1 MESSNS
7 NSKERELQLTQRLA
21 KQRHSIC
28 MTWFEQLETHL
39 HDLYLLNSPY
49 AVDAFKPA
57 FRSFFG
63 EEHQT
68 FKLKMFHNLDQLRLQ
83 LERENLHGV
92 NAKTCLQALRTQFK
106 EFLASKGVNATDL
119 LNQGWQQDFED
130 FTRCEPSAYRRE
142 LLENLDTLEAVI
154 HRVVNTYG
162 VLRMKEN
169 ELNALK
175 ENGSQLHDEILH
187 EHQIKSSVKMQS
199 QDIQINP
206 VQAMDDSL
214 IVSKGSLIEPE
225 NNNAFSKSEIE
236 TQMQRQE
243 EKVNM
248 REAVD
253 AGLVVTES
261 SGTKPDKQ
269 NTSSSS
275 GSYTTQAVD
284 ADIGPVNDEE
294 PFAEVQLT
302 ALHNILA
309 NEQQHTEQ
317 SEPSYD
323 THLLETIESNTTPT
337 STNMCHRG
345 GEIDQDALLKT
356 ELLKTKDMV
365 DKEIYNELSKRFLQ
379 LEKHCISL
387 EIQIQQKEESFQS
400 NKPCKNQEF
409 PEFREFFV
417 INDLKAQLLARTTLI
432 CNLKKQ
438 IKSVKETSNEATVKN
453 DIDVIETINIEL
465 EHSVAKLLAANEQLH
480 KENEHLK
487 QTYKELFDSIKKTK
501 VQNKDNSESLISQIN
516 QKSVENA
523 DLKAQLQEKVF
534 ANAALKN
541 ELRKIKG
548 NSVDTKFA
556 KASILGKPPLQPS
569 RNHLVVR
576 QPNAFTSERPRISRP
591 RFASQVDEKN
601 DLSKT
606 VTPHYLPKVRES
618 AAATP
623 HQVNAP
629 NYSRNSHKESYGSND
644 MVHAYFLE
652 DARKMTQDKTRIP
665 SHKDMASTRA
675 HCTPNACTPKPR
687 NIYRSSPVS
696 KCSGGMSN
704 GEPLVDHSRNSSF
717 FLDSKQLV
725 CSICHKYIFN
735 TNHDD
740 CITKILNKVNSR
752 AKVQS
757 PKIRNNNPVEPK
769 NHTHKPGRQNGI
781 GQRFSLNKSSAVHE
795 KPHTPRS
802 CLRWKP
808 TGRIFKTV
816 RLRWIPT
823 GKVFIDSTTKVDS
836 EPPNGS
842 NDDITNPYECNQTLY
857 VSAGT
862 SNSSAGTSVN
872 PLKERLGRH
881 GWFSKV
887 IIYYLASN
895 NNIHRRPD
903 SDVHHTRDDFIL
915 VNLKF
920 VPKGKTVEVFGM
932 AIPDP
937 LIIEAIQQSSYYPKY
952 LEMVAE
958 NTKKTPQ
965 ESASVQS
972 ATKLRKGKPTF
983 QLVDEDDEAQ
993 QESVPQKEGDDPDLE
1008 LAKKMSLEVHQEKG
1022 ESEGADADMER
1033 AIKLSLEPAFL
1044 PQVGKGKAIVTEEQ
1058 IANSL
1063 IDLSKKKRTT
1073 DQFILVRHD
1082 QAPHDSTTGP
1092 SSQTEDDTSEKVIPE
1107 SSSTSDSERTK
1118 SETEAVAPK
1127 GDKDQGELDLSRVT
1141 SGVSI
1146 PVSTQGQAGLDPEKA
1161 YEALAGPDP
1170 EPMQE
1175 DQTGLDSRK
1184 AYVSFAG
1191 PNLEHMDDEFLATAY
1206 PKVHENLKLIT
1217 DERVIEDNL
1226 ESHSGSMSSMKNLDD
1241 TDNFGDQFLYDK
1253 PTEDDQEKSKV
1264 IEESDSTIPD
1274 PSHQTVTSTP
1284 PVIAPF
1290 IDVSS
1295 TKPSSLLRVARL
1307 EQEMSKVKKT
1317 DHSADVLALIKSQVP
1332 TVIDKYLGTKLD
1344 DALLKILERHTTDL
1358 IEKYSE
1364 QGEEK
1369 QDSTYSIRST
1379 DKVDLEEFD
1388 LKSALFKHMNKNK
1401 TANRNPA
1408 NYHLYHALMEALI
1421 ADEDAMDKEVTVKVK
1436 DHKRKHD
1443 SDDDEDDD
1451 DDEGPSA
1458 GSNQGKSTKRRRH
1471 DSGASGSAQPPT
1483 KDDEQSSKKPR
1494 ESDASASKQ
1503 HPALT
1508 STGWQITD
1516 TRDDVVNS
1524 LMHML
1529 PNNIQIT
1536 DTSLMHMLNLNPS
1549 PHKEDSLVLLSE
1561 IPLLCQRRG
1570 LLIRLRSSRWEADVV
1585 SEHFDRDDNAGD
1597 DNEETK
1603 PDPEEIYK

>member
-21 KQRHSIC
+21 KQRHSNC

-214 IVSKGSLIEPE
+214 IVSKSSLIEPE

-269 NTSSSS
+269 DTSSSS
-275 GSYTTQAVD
+275 GNYTTQAVD

-323 THLLETIESNTTPT
+323 THLLETIDSNTTPT

-438 IKSVKETSNEATVKN
+438 IKSVKETSNEAKVKN
-453 DIDVIETINIEL
+453 NIDVIETINIEL

-523 DLKAQLQEKVF
+523 DLKAQLQEKHQ
-534 ANAALKN
+534 
-541 ELRKIKG
+541 
-548 NSVDTKFA
+548 S
-556 KASILGKPPLQPS
+556 LGKPPLQPS

-601 DLSKT
+601 DLSKI
-606 VTPHYLPKVRES
+606 VTPHYLPKVKES
-618 AAATP
+618 AAAKP

-665 SHKDMASTRA
+665 NHRDMASTRA
-675 HCTPNACTPKPR
+675 HCTPNACTPKLR

-696 KCSGGMSN
+696 KCSSGMSN
-704 GEPLVDHSRNSSF
+704 GEPLVDHS
-717 FLDSKQLV
+717 
-725 CSICHKYIFN
+725 
-735 TNHDD
+735 
-740 CITKILNKVNSR
+740 
-752 AKVQS
+752 
-757 PKIRNNNPVEPK
+757 
-769 NHTHKPGRQNGI
+769 
-781 GQRFSLNKSSAVHE
+781 
-795 KPHTPRS
+795 
-802 CLRWKP
+802 
-808 TGRIFKTV
+808 
-816 RLRWIPT
+816 
-823 GKVFIDSTTKVDS
+823 
-836 EPPNGS
+836 
-842 NDDITNPYECNQTLY
+842 
-857 VSAGT
+857 
-862 SNSSAGTSVN
+862 
-872 PLKERLGRH
+872 
-881 GWFSKV
+881 
-887 IIYYLASN
+887 
-895 NNIHRRPD
+895 
-903 SDVHHTRDDFIL
+903 
-915 VNLKF
+915 
-920 VPKGKTVEVFGM
+920 
-932 AIPDP
+932 
-937 LIIEAIQQSSYYPKY
+937 
-952 LEMVAE
+952 
-958 NTKKTPQ
+958 
-965 ESASVQS
+965 
-972 ATKLRKGKPTF
+972 
-983 QLVDEDDEAQ
+983 
-993 QESVPQKEGDDPDLE
+993 
-1008 LAKKMSLEVHQEKG
+1008 
-1022 ESEGADADMER
+1022 
-1033 AIKLSLEPAFL
+1033 
-1044 PQVGKGKAIVTEEQ
+1044 
-1058 IANSL
+1058 
-1063 IDLSKKKRTT
+1063 
-1073 DQFILVRHD
+1073 
-1082 QAPHDSTTGP
+1082 
-1092 SSQTEDDTSEKVIPE
+1092 
-1107 SSSTSDSERTK
+1107 
-1118 SETEAVAPK
+1118 
-1127 GDKDQGELDLSRVT
+1127 
-1141 SGVSI
+1141 
-1146 PVSTQGQAGLDPEKA
+1146 
-1161 YEALAGPDP
+1161 
-1170 EPMQE
+1170 
-1175 DQTGLDSRK
+1175 
-1184 AYVSFAG
+1184 
-1191 PNLEHMDDEFLATAY
+1191 
-1206 PKVHENLKLIT
+1206 
-1217 DERVIEDNL
+1217 
-1226 ESHSGSMSSMKNLDD
+1226 
-1241 TDNFGDQFLYDK
+1241 
-1253 PTEDDQEKSKV
+1253 
-1264 IEESDSTIPD
+1264 
-1274 PSHQTVTSTP
+1274 
-1284 PVIAPF
+1284 
-1290 IDVSS
+1290 
-1295 TKPSSLLRVARL
+1295 
-1307 EQEMSKVKKT
+1307 
-1317 DHSADVLALIKSQVP
+1317 
-1332 TVIDKYLGTKLD
+1332 
-1344 DALLKILERHTTDL
+1344 
-1358 IEKYSE
+1358 
-1364 QGEEK
+1364 
-1369 QDSTYSIRST
+1369 
-1379 DKVDLEEFD
+1379 
-1388 LKSALFKHMNKNK
+1388 
-1401 TANRNPA
+1401 
-1408 NYHLYHALMEALI
+1408 
-1421 ADEDAMDKEVTVKVK
+1421 
-1436 DHKRKHD
+1436 
-1443 SDDDEDDD
+1443 
-1451 DDEGPSA
+1451 
-1458 GSNQGKSTKRRRH
+1458 
-1471 DSGASGSAQPPT
+1471 
-1483 KDDEQSSKKPR
+1483 
-1494 ESDASASKQ
+1494 
-1503 HPALT
+1503 
-1508 STGWQITD
+1508 
-1516 TRDDVVNS
+1516 
-1524 LMHML
+1524 
-1529 PNNIQIT
+1529 
-1536 DTSLMHMLNLNPS
+1536 
-1549 PHKEDSLVLLSE
+1549 E
-1561 IPLLCQRRG
+1561 I
-1570 LLIRLRSSRWEADVV
+1570 
-1585 SEHFDRDDNAGD
+1585 
-1597 DNEETK
+1597 
-1603 PDPEEIYK
+1603 